1 MVDIAS
7 ELQWKYV
14 NTIAEAGTY
23 GEKGI
28 EAFKEAAKKSGEL
41 SWGWTGDRGLF
52 FLWST
57 CWTVHRGGGHGP
69 VVDES
74 NWPWAIVDESNGPWA
89 IVDESNGPLLM
100 RSTGH
105 GPLFKRPTGHGPLL
119 MRPTGHGLLLMSPT
133 GHGHC

>member
-41 SWGWTGDRGLF
+41 IELGLDGRSWPLRF
-52 FLWST
+52 
-57 CWTVHRGGGHGP
+57 
-69 VVDES
+69 VVNMLDCLS
-74 NWPWAIVDESNGPWA
+74 RW
-89 IVDESNGPLLM
+89 
-100 RSTGH
+100 
-105 GPLFKRPTGHGPLL
+105 RPRT
-119 MRPTGHGLLLMSPT
+119 R
-133 GHGHC
+133 C